1 MSRSVQAQTQVDAS
15 YESPAEAALLS
26 RPEGVGYHVI
36 ANATTQSLLV
46 KGDQERLEWSL
57 EDDSNTLTL
66 RWPQRSAPHSRRCS
80 RRSKG
85 RLPFTRP
92 LWRYAFAYPA
102 SCMPT
107 CVPPASP

>member
-66 RWPQRSAPHSRRCS
+66 RWPQRSAPP
-80 RRSKG
+80 
-85 RLPFTRP
+85 LPFPSEALLRSFP
-92 LWRYAFAYPA
+92 K
-102 SCMPT
+102 T
-107 CVPPASP
+107 CPGSWG